1 MWYYNPSWQRYVH
14 TDFESIRAVADSVLA
29 GLRGDKKVASAVPI
43 SQPHFST
50 AQGSRAQKASESQ
63 TGRKRGREPEEE
75 EEAEDDDEKEDVA
88 REGEQKDGSEE
99 MDKGNAKVGEK
110 DSAMEGVEMV
120 DWQDRP
126 AEKVEHMEKCGDG
139 GVPAA
144 VLDVQDVATNASS
157 EVVKGENGATRG
169 GEGETVRGREGEGG
183 SVGSEELA
191 GGQVLA
197 GEGYMEEM

>member
-1 MWYYNPSWQRYVH
+1 
-14 TDFESIRAVADSVLA
+14 
-29 GLRGDKKVASAVPI
+29 
-43 SQPHFST
+43 
-50 AQGSRAQKASESQ
+50 
-63 TGRKRGREPEEE
+63 
-75 EEAEDDDEKEDVA
+75 
-88 REGEQKDGSEE
+88 
-99 MDKGNAKVGEK
+99 
-110 DSAMEGVEMV
+110 VEMV